1 VTDNPNGGRE
11 RNARREQLALLAI
24 GVLAALLA
32 VSFLTRPSEPAP
44 DEPTPTPT
52 HTTVETT
59 SPPASPSTSAS
70 EAASASPPPAGE
82 GAVGDYGCLT
92 LAEATAAVE
101 GDGFE
106 VGSVAYT
113 LEGGPVTDDWLVSDQ
128 TPPSGEPGAAGS
140 AIDLVL
146 SSPFMV
152 CPSP

>member
-1 VTDNPNGGRE
+1 MTDNQSGGRE

-24 GVLAALLA
+24 GVLATLLA

-44 DEPTPTPT
+44 EEPTPTPM

-59 SPPASPSTSAS
+59 SPPASPSTSPS
-70 EAASASPPPAGE
+70 ESASASPPPGGE
-82 GAVGDYGCLT
+82 GTVGDYGCLT

-101 GDGFE
+101 RDGFK
-106 VGSVAYT
+106 VGNVAYT
-113 LEGGPVTDDWLVSDQ
+113 LEGGPVGDDWLVSDQ
-128 TPPSGEPGAAGS
+128 TPASGEPSPAGS

-152 CPSP
+152 CPTP

>member
-1 VTDNPNGGRE
+1 MTDNPNRGRG

-32 VSFLTRPSEPAP
+32 VSFLARPSEPLP

-52 HTTVETT
+52 HATVETT
-59 SPPASPSTSAS
+59 SPPASPSASAS
-70 EAASASPPPAGE
+70 DSASASPRPGGE

-128 TPPSGEPGAAGS
+128 TPASGEPRAPGS

-146 SSPFMV
+146 SNPFMV
-152 CPSP
+152 CPTP

>member
-1 VTDNPNGGRE
+1 VTDNPNGGHE

-24 GVLAALLA
+24 GVLAVLLA
-32 VSFLTRPSEPAP
+32 ILFLTRPSAPAP
-44 DEPTPTPT
+44 EQPTPTPT

-59 SPPASPSTSAS
+59 SPLASLSASPS
-70 EAASASPPPAGE
+70 EAASASPPPGGE

-92 LAEATAAVE
+92 LADATAAVE

-128 TPPSGEPGAAGS
+128 TPSSGEPSAAGS
-140 AIDLVL
+140 AIDLIL

-152 CPSP
+152 CPTP